1 MTPEGLHFVCDPGRA
16 RFPAGNF
23 RHRIYDQSSQL
34 GTLLRQRRIARS
46 TRIGLSIATQISRS
60 SQISRSY
67 RIVSVSFTTLVR
79 RCSRC
84 SLGVFRLNR
93 PLSSLD
99 FMQAFSTKLEG
110 ALNNLSLAQFPPD
123 AARQMRKFASSEVGQ
138 LLDVSEAYIRQVSL
152 KGQGP
157 EPEVTPNGRRLYTLE
172 QVHELRLLLAGNGR
186 KRWMNPR
193 RRTGEN
199 CHIIAVSNF
208 KGGSSKT
215 STTIHLGHY
224 LALKGYRVLAVD
236 LDPQASLTSLHGAL
250 PGFDYRDGGT
260 LYSSIRFEDPEPT
273 ERIVRK
279 THISGFDVI
288 CAGLDL
294 TEYETAVALEL
305 RRTRGTG
312 FLIRVADA
320 LDQISDQYDII
331 LLDCAPSLNFLT
343 LSSLTAATGV
353 LIPVPA
359 HMLDVDST
367 GKFLELAA
375 SYMQVLDEAG
385 TRANWDF
392 AKFLVTK
399 FEPNDHPQANMQA
412 LMRQVFGEDLLLNP
426 VIKST
431 AVADALTWK
440 QSLYEVQRSRFSAP
454 KTYDRAIESINA
466 VNSEIEALLWT
477 AWGREV

>member
-1 MTPEGLHFVCDPGRA
+1 MNSH
-16 RFPAGNF
+16 
-23 RHRIYDQSSQL
+23 
-34 GTLLRQRRIARS
+34 
-46 TRIGLSIATQISRS
+46 
-60 SQISRSY
+60 
-67 RIVSVSFTTLVR
+67 
-79 RCSRC
+79 
-84 SLGVFRLNR
+84 
-93 PLSSLD
+93 LSSLD
-99 FMQAFSTKLEG
+99 FMQSFATKLET
-110 ALNNLSLAQFPPD
+110 ALDNLSMKQFPPEGG
-123 AARQMRKFASSEVGQ
+123 RTMRKFASPEVGE
-138 LLDVSEAYIRQVSL
+138 LLDVSEAYIRQVAL

-157 EPEVTPNGRRLYTLE
+157 DPEITSNGRRLYSLD
-172 QVHELRLLLAGNGR
+172 QVHDLRLRLAENGR
-186 KRWMNPR
+186 KKWMNPR
-193 RRTGEN
+193 RQNGED
-199 CHIIAVSNF
+199 CQVIAISNF

-236 LDPQASLTSLHGAL
+236 LDPQASLTSLQGTL
-250 PGFDYRDGGT
+250 PGFDYRDGET
-260 LYSSIRFEDPEPT
+260 LYSAIRFEDPVPADSV
-273 ERIVRK
+273 VRS
-279 THISGFDVI
+279 THVPGFDII

-294 TEYETAVALEL
+294 TEFETAVALQM
-305 RRTRGTG
+305 RSSGGTG
-312 FLIRVADA
+312 FLLRVAQA
-320 LDQISDQYDII
+320 LDQIVGNYDVV

-385 TRANWDF
+385 ASTKWDF
-392 AKFLVTK
+392 AKFLITK

-412 LMRQVFGEDLLLNP
+412 LMRHVFGEDLLLNP

-454 KTYDRAIESINA
+454 KTYDRAMESINA
-466 VNSEIEALLWT
+466 ANAEIEALLWS
-477 AWGREV
+477 AWGRQK